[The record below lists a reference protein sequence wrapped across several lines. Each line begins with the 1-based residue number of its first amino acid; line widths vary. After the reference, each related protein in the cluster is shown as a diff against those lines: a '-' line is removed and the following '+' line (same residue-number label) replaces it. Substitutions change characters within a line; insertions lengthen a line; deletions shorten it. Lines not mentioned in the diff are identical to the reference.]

1 MTSVRRKRKR
11 LLFQTTRFFDFF
23 RRNTEAV
30 SFLGNRAT
38 LYRYG
43 SEFFPPLLEAIS
55 RAQSS
60 VCLEFYAVC
69 DDETGRTV
77 GDALIAAAG
86 RGVRVFLLY
95 DYIGCFDTPTAFFK
109 RLAKGGV
116 SCCAFNPPPFSR
128 GLAWFDKRD
137 HRKVAIIDGWCAF
150 TGGLNIADVYSGY
163 GSGCASDSCTDE
175 AAWRDVGIR
184 IEGAAVVE
192 LLRLFRE
199 SWQEER
205 GVPPTGCEPGE
216 LPVVEGDAQVMI
228 INGGPHHKR
237 SFIRSA
243 FRVAIAGA
251 SESVT
256 IANPYFIPGPR
267 VIRSLLRA
275 AGRGVQVRL
284 LLPHKSDVPLVRLVS
299 RTYYT
304 QLLKNGVEIFELDSA
319 VLHAKVLLIDGNWAM
334 VGSANMDQRSFHRN
348 YELNVVVDSN
358 DFGAQVAEM
367 LDTDLRGAR
376 LIALQ
381 EHERRGWS
389 VRLLERLCSPVSWFL

>member
-1 MTSVRRKRKR
+1 MNRMRPKRKQ
-11 LLFQTTRFFDFF
+11 LLLQTTKFFDFF
-23 RRNTEAV
+23 RRNTQAV

-55 RAQSS
+55 GATDS
-60 VCLEFYAVC
+60 VCLEFYTIC
-69 DDETGRTV
+69 DDQTGRMV
-77 GDALIAAAG
+77 ADALIATAQ
-86 RGVRVFLLY
+86 RGARVFLLY
-95 DYIGCFDTPTAFFK
+95 DYVGCFDTPAAFFK

-137 HRKVAIIDGWCAF
+137 HRKVAIIDGRCAF

-163 GSGCASDSCTDE
+163 GSSPTS
-175 AAWRDVGIR
+175 WRDVGIR
-184 IEGAAVVE
+184 IEGAAVLE
-192 LLRLFRE
+192 LLRLF
-199 SWQEER
+199 SVFWQEEH
-205 GVPPTGCEPGE
+205 GE
-216 LPVVEGDAQVMI
+216 LPAGCTPGPEPAMGGEAKVMV
-228 INGGPHHKR
+228 INGGPHHER

-243 FRVAIAGA
+243 FRLAIAGA
-251 SESVT
+251 SESVV
-256 IANPYFIPGPR
+256 IASPYFIPGPR

-299 RTYYT
+299 RSYYA

-319 VLHAKVLLIDGNWAM
+319 VLHAKVLLIDGNWVM
-334 VGSANMDQRSFHRN
+334 VGSANLDQRSFHRN
-348 YELNVVVDSN
+348 YELNVVVDSA
-358 DFGAQVAEM
+358 DFGAQVGEM
-367 LDTDLRGAR
+367 LEADLLGAR
-376 LIALQ
+376 RIALI